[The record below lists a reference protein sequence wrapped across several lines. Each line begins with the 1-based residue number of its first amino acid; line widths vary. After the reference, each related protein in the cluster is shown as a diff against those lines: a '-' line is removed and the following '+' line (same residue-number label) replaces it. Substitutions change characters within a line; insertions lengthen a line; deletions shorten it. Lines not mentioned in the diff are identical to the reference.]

1 MSLQE
6 RLKKVSEN
14 NVAFIEVYGAM
25 PRWRLKLKEVSEL
38 PESELLIE
46 VEKLEAALEAVKQKE
61 EQAKLDK
68 ENKKA
73 EALKKLEKLGLTQ
86 EDFKALMN

>member
-1 MSLQE
+1 MDTKQ
-6 RLKKVSEN
+6 RLENVSKN
-14 NVAFIEVYGAM
+14 NTAYVEVFGHEVHWGEHKRRIE
-25 PRWRLKLKEVSEL
+25 SL
-38 PESELLIE
+38 PEDELLIE